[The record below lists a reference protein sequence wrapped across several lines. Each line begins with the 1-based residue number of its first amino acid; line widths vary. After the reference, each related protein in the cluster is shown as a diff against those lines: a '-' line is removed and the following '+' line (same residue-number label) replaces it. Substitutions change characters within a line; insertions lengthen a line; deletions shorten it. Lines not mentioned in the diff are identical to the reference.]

1 LSRAKFSNILTPTL
15 RSDRRGDVAGRGRS
29 RRDPTD
35 QPEDGMVD
43 PAIIAP
49 RSLRVAAFTAAAA
62 ATPAR
67 SRPRLITPGRPSERR
82 TSMSSPSQSR
92 ILCAL
97 VVILA
102 TLAVFAVVTLAGPP
116 AAEAQRKKILN
127 IAAKE
132 PDTLDPHSST
142 LGQSQAIAR
151 FMFRGL
157 TRFAIKDGKVTTA
170 EVEPD
175 LAESWTMSPDGT
187 IWTFKLRK
195 GVQFH
200 KGFGE
205 LTAEDV
211 KFSFERQ
218 INKTPG
224 TRYGVNLDV
233 IKSIEVV
240 DPHTV
245 QIVLKAYDAI
255 FLLRM
260 VGYQQGYIVSKKA
273 ATNPEQFKWNPV
285 GTGPF
290 YFDRHSPREKVVLKV
305 FDQFHAGRPQIDEV
319 HYFDVPEDATKL
331 IGLEKGTFD
340 LLYPEAVTADFADQV
355 KKMGAVIDRRGP
367 GQQERFYIDMT
378 KPPFDDAR
386 VRKAFMHAIDR
397 KAIKETMYPG
407 GLARVASSCVPPG
420 YFGHVPMSFPEH
432 NPALAKKLLAEAG
445 HPNGFTIKNYF
456 ISKSFF
462 YPKVL
467 TLAQEQLKQVGINVE
482 LQLVEHATFHEN
494 IRKNLNPFV
503 LYGGTRITDADPWL
517 SLFFDSKEIPD
528 PATGNKGTNFAHYR
542 GIDDLLAAGRVERD
556 QKKRAAIYAETQ
568 KRLERDL
575 VCLPIQD
582 VANQW
587 ARNPKRVSNPF
598 DPNYG
603 EFSLHYS
610 YNYPELLK
618 IIN

>member
-1 LSRAKFSNILTPTL
+1 MFESRSTWRSSKISRLIPGRASRLPVARSPKEEKSMAQPL
-15 RSDRRGDVAGRGRS
+15 RLCLCMFLVIVSV
-29 RRDPTD
+29 
-35 QPEDGMVD
+35 
-43 PAIIAP
+43 
-49 RSLRVAAFTAAAA
+49 VAANGLVAP
-62 ATPAR
+62 TP
-67 SRPRLITPGRPSERR
+67 
-82 TSMSSPSQSR
+82 
-92 ILCAL
+92 
-97 VVILA
+97 
-102 TLAVFAVVTLAGPP
+102 
-116 AAEAQRKKILN
+116 AEAQKKILN

-142 LGQSQAIAR
+142 FGQSQAISR

-157 TRFAIKDGKVTTA
+157 TRFAVKDGKVTTA

-175 LAESWTMSPDGT
+175 LAESWSLSPEGT
-187 IWTFKLRK
+187 IWTMKLRK

-200 KGFGE
+200 KGYGE

-211 KFSFERQ
+211 KWSFERQ
-218 INKTPG
+218 INKAPG

-240 DPHTV
+240 NPYTLQIALKSFDP
-245 QIVLKAYDAI
+245 I

-273 ATNPEQFKWNPV
+273 MEKLGDGFKWNPV

-290 YFDRHSPREKVVLKV
+290 YFDRHSPREKVVLKA
-305 FDQFHAGRPQIDEV
+305 FDKFYAGRPQIDEV
-319 HYFDVPEDATKL
+319 HWFDVPEDATKL

-340 LLYPEAVTADFADQV
+340 LLYPEATTCDFAEQV
-355 KKMGAVIDRRGP
+355 KKIGAVLDQWGP
-367 GQQERFYIDMT
+367 GGQQRFYINMT
-378 KPPFDDAR
+378 QKPFDDIR

-397 KAIKETMYPG
+397 KAIKETMYCG
-407 GLARVASSCVPPG
+407 DIARVATSVVPPG
-420 YFGHVPMSFPEH
+420 YFGHVPMNFPEY
-432 NPALAKKLLAEAG
+432 NPEKAKKLLAEAG
-445 HPNGFTIKNYF
+445 FPNGFTIKNYF

-482 LQLVEHATFHEN
+482 LQVVEHATFHEN

-503 LYGGTRITDADPWL
+503 LYGGTRLTDADPWL
-517 SLFFDSKEIPD
+517 SLFFDSSEIPN
-528 PATGNKGTNFAHYR
+528 PATGNKGSNFAHYK

-556 QKKRAAIYAETQ
+556 VKKRATIYHEAQ
-568 KRLERDL
+568 KRIQKDL
-575 VCLPIQD
+575 ICLPISD
-582 VANQW
+582 VPGQW
-587 ARNPKRVSNPF
+587 ARNPKRVSTPF
-598 DPNYG
+598 DPEYG

-618 IIN
+618 VLK

>member
-1 LSRAKFSNILTPTL
+1 MQTTADEGPWSATPQPL
-15 RSDRRGDVAGRGRS
+15 ARERGRLMPRDI
-29 RRDPTD
+29 RRRFALVLSA
-35 QPEDGMVD
+35 GV
-43 PAIIAP
+43 AV
-49 RSLRVAAFTAAAA
+49 VAALTLLALGA
-62 ATPAR
+62 P
-67 SRPRLITPGRPSERR
+67 PGA
-82 TSMSSPSQSR
+82 Q
-92 ILCAL
+92 
-97 VVILA
+97 
-102 TLAVFAVVTLAGPP
+102 
-116 AAEAQRKKILN
+116 AQRKKVVS

-142 LGQSQAIAR
+142 IGQSQAISR
-151 FMFRGL
+151 FLYRGL

-175 LAESWTMSPDGT
+175 LAESWTISPDGT
-187 IWTFKLRK
+187 LWAFKLRR

-218 INKTPG
+218 IRRAPG
-224 TRYGVNLDV
+224 TRFGVNLEV
-233 IKSIEVV
+233 IKAIEVV
-240 DPHTV
+240 DPYTV
-245 QIVLKAYDAI
+245 QITLKAFDPV
-255 FLLRM
+255 FPLRM
-260 VGYQQGYIVSKKA
+260 AGYQQGYIVSKKA
-273 ATNPEQFKWNPV
+273 VEKHGEQFKWNPV

-290 YFDRHSPREKVVLKV
+290 YFDRHSPREKVVLKA
-305 FDQFHAGRPQIDEV
+305 FDKFHGGRPQIDEIN
-319 HYFDVPEDATKL
+319 YFDVPEDATKL

-367 GQQERFYIDMT
+367 GGQERFYINMT
-378 KPPFDDAR
+378 KPPFDDIR

-407 GLARVASSCVPPG
+407 GLARVATSCLPSG
-420 YFGHVPMSFPEH
+420 YFGHIPMEFPEH
-432 NPALAKKLLAEAG
+432 NPELAKKLLAEAG

-467 TLAQEQLKQVGINVE
+467 TLAQEQLKKVGIIVE
-482 LQLVEHATFHEN
+482 LQVVEHATFHEN
-494 IRKNLNPFV
+494 IRKNLDPFV

-528 PATGNKGTNFAHYR
+528 PATGNKGSNFAHYR
-542 GIDDLLAAGRVERD
+542 AIDDLLIAGRVERD
-556 QKKRAAIYAETQ
+556 VKKRAAIYHEAQ
-568 KRLERDL
+568 KRIQRDL
-575 VCLPIQD
+575 VCLPISD
-582 VANQW
+582 VPGQW
-587 ARNPKRVSNPF
+587 ARNPKRVSTPF
-598 DPNYG
+598 DPEYG

-618 IIN
+618 VLN

>member
-1 LSRAKFSNILTPTL
+1 
-15 RSDRRGDVAGRGRS
+15 
-29 RRDPTD
+29 
-35 QPEDGMVD
+35 M
-43 PAIIAP
+43 
-49 RSLRVAAFTAAAA
+49 
-62 ATPAR
+62 
-67 SRPRLITPGRPSERR
+67 
-82 TSMSSPSQSR
+82 SMSSRLRARLSLVLVAGLTPLVAFAL
-92 ILCAL
+92 IAL
-97 VVILA
+97 V
-102 TLAVFAVVTLAGPP
+102 GPTP
-116 AAEAQRKKILN
+116 AEAQKKKILN

-151 FMFRGL
+151 FMYRGL

-175 LAESWTMSPDGT
+175 LAESWTLSPEGT
-187 IWTFKLRK
+187 VWTFKLKK

-205 LTAEDV
+205 MTAEDV

-218 INKTPG
+218 INKAPG
-224 TRYGVNLDV
+224 ARYGVNLDV

-240 DPHTV
+240 NPHTV
-245 QIVLKAYDAI
+245 QIVLKAFDAI

-260 VGYQQGYIVSKKA
+260 VGYQQGYILSKKA
-273 ATNPEQFKWNPV
+273 VEKHGEQFKWNPV

-290 YFDRHSPREKVVLKV
+290 YFERHSPREKLVLKA
-305 FDQFHAGRPQIDEV
+305 FDRFVGGRPQIDEV
-319 HYFDVPEDATKL
+319 HWFDVPEDATKL

-340 LLYPEAVTADFADQV
+340 LLYPEAVTADVADQV

-367 GQQERFYIDMT
+367 GGQERFYINMT
-378 KPPFDDAR
+378 KPPFDDIR

-407 GLARVASSCVPPG
+407 GLARLAISCVPPG
-420 YFGHVPMSFPEH
+420 YFGHIPMQFPEH
-432 NPALAKKLLAEAG
+432 NPELAKKLLAEAG
-445 HPNGFTIKNYF
+445 HPNGFTVKPYF

-467 TLAQEQLKQVGINVE
+467 TLAQEQLKKVGINVE
-482 LQLVEHATFHEN
+482 IQVVEHATFHEN

-542 GIDDLLAAGRVERD
+542 GMDDLLAAGRVERD
-556 QKKRAAIYAETQ
+556 TKKRAAIYAEAQ
-568 KRLERDL
+568 KRMERDL
-575 VCLPIQD
+575 VCLPISD
-582 VANQW
+582 VPSQW
-587 ARNPKRVSNPF
+587 PRNPKRVGTPF
-598 DPNYG
+598 DPEYG
-603 EFSLHYS
+603 EYALHYS

-618 IIN
+618 VLN

>member
-1 LSRAKFSNILTPTL
+1 MAQPL
-15 RSDRRGDVAGRGRS
+15 RLCLFVLLVLVSALGVVGL
-29 RRDPTD
+29 
-35 QPEDGMVD
+35 
-43 PAIIAP
+43 IAP
-49 RSLRVAAFTAAAA
+49 
-62 ATPAR
+62 
-67 SRPRLITPGRPSERR
+67 
-82 TSMSSPSQSR
+82 
-92 ILCAL
+92 
-97 VVILA
+97 
-102 TLAVFAVVTLAGPP
+102 PP
-116 AAEAQRKKILN
+116 AEAQKKILN

-142 LGQSQAIAR
+142 LGQSQAISR

-175 LAESWTMSPDGT
+175 LAESWTLSPEGT
-187 IWTFKLRK
+187 IWTIKLRK

-200 KGFGE
+200 KGYGE

-211 KFSFERQ
+211 KWSFERQ
-218 INKTPG
+218 INKAPG

-240 DPHTV
+240 NPYTL
-245 QIVLKAYDAI
+245 QIALKAFDPI

-260 VGYQQGYIVSKKA
+260 VGYQNGYIVSKKA
-273 ATNPEQFKWNPV
+273 MEKLGDGFKWNPV

-290 YFDRHSPREKVVLKV
+290 YFERHSPREKIVLKA
-305 FDQFHAGRPQIDEV
+305 FDKFYGGRPQIDEV
-319 HYFDVPEDATKL
+319 HWYDVPEDATKL

-355 KKMGAVIDRRGP
+355 KKMGSVIDRRGP
-367 GQQERFYIDMT
+367 GSQERFYIDMT
-378 KPPFDDAR
+378 KPPFDDIR

-407 GLARVASSCVPPG
+407 GLARVATSCLPDG
-420 YFGHVPMSFPEH
+420 YFGHIPMEFPPY
-432 NPALAKKLLAEAG
+432 NPELAKKLLAEAG

-462 YPKVL
+462 YPKVM
-467 TLAQEQLKQVGINVE
+467 TLAQEQLRKVGIIVD
-482 LQLVEHATFHEN
+482 LQVVEHATFHEN
-494 IRKNLNPFV
+494 IRKNLDPFV

-517 SLFFDSKEIPD
+517 SLFS
-528 PATGNKGTNFAHYR
+528 HYR
-542 GIDDLLAAGRVERD
+542 GMDDLLTAGRAERD
-556 QKKRAAIYAETQ
+556 VKKRAAIYAEAQ
-568 KRLERDL
+568 KRLQKDL
-575 VCLPIQD
+575 VCLPISD
-582 VANQW
+582 VPGQW
-587 ARNPKRVSNPF
+587 ARNPKRVSTPF
-598 DPNYG
+598 DPEYG

-618 IIN
+618 VLN

>member
-1 LSRAKFSNILTPTL
+1 MIDHPVPLTVMLAACRSRYAIPSRAEPPCPS
-15 RSDRRGDVAGRGRS
+15 RSGPRYHERGKPMS
-29 RRDPTD
+29 
-35 QPEDGMVD
+35 
-43 PAIIAP
+43 
-49 RSLRVAAFTAAAA
+49 SH
-62 ATPAR
+62 AR
-67 SRPRLITPGRPSERR
+67 SRCL
-82 TSMSSPSQSR
+82 
-92 ILCAL
+92 LVLVAAL
-97 VVILA
+97 AALSVCVL
-102 TLAVFAVVTLAGPP
+102 VGFPP
-116 AAEAQRKKILN
+116 AEAQKKKVVN

-132 PDTLDPHSST
+132 PDTLDPHMST
-142 LGQSQAIAR
+142 LGQSQAIVR
-151 FMFRGL
+151 FMYRGL

-175 LAESWTMSPDGT
+175 LAESWTLSPEGT
-187 IWTFKLRK
+187 VWTFKLRK

-205 LTAEDV
+205 LGAEDV

-218 INKTPG
+218 IKRAPG
-224 TRYGVNLDV
+224 TRYGVNLED

-240 DPHTV
+240 DPYTV
-245 QIVLKAYDAI
+245 QFALKGFDPI

-273 ATNPEQFKWNPV
+273 VEKHGDQFKWNPV

-290 YFDRHSPREKVVLKV
+290 YFDRHSPRERVVLKA
-305 FDQFHAGRPQIDEV
+305 FDKYYAGRPQIDEV
-319 HYFDVPEDATKL
+319 QWFDVPEDATKL

-367 GQQERFYIDMT
+367 GGQERFYINMT
-378 KPPFDDAR
+378 KPPFDDIR
-386 VRKAFMHAIDR
+386 VRRAFMHAIDR

-407 GLARVASSCVPPG
+407 DLARVASSCLPPG
-420 YFGHVPMSFPEH
+420 YFGHIPMEFPEYD
-432 NPALAKKLLAEAG
+432 PEKARKLLAEAG

-467 TLAQEQLKQVGINVE
+467 TLAQEQLRKVGIIVE
-482 LQLVEHATFHEN
+482 LQVVEHATFHEN
-494 IRKNLNPFV
+494 IRKNLDPFV

-528 PATGNKGTNFAHYR
+528 PATGNKGSNFAHYR
-542 GIDDLLAAGRVERD
+542 GIDDLLAAGRIERD
-556 QKKRAAIYAETQ
+556 VKKRAAIYHEAQ
-568 KRLERDL
+568 KRIQRDL
-575 VCLPIQD
+575 VCLPISD
-582 VANQW
+582 VPGQW
-587 ARNPKRVSNPF
+587 ARNPRRVSTPF

-610 YNYPELLK
+610 YNYPEMLK
-618 IIN
+618 VLN

>member
-1 LSRAKFSNILTPTL
+1 MPSLL
-15 RSDRRGDVAGRGRS
+15 RSLFALRS
-29 RRDPTD
+29 VT
-35 QPEDGMVD
+35 
-43 PAIIAP
+43 
-49 RSLRVAAFTAAAA
+49 
-62 ATPAR
+62 
-67 SRPRLITPGRPSERR
+67 
-82 TSMSSPSQSR
+82 
-92 ILCAL
+92 
-97 VVILA
+97 
-102 TLAVFAVVTLAGPP
+102 VFALLLLVGLIALAGPP
-116 AAEAQRKKILN
+116 EALAQKKKVLT

-142 LGQSQAIAR
+142 LGQSQAITR
-151 FMFRGL
+151 FLYRGL

-175 LAESWTMSPDGT
+175 LAESWTLSPDGT
-187 IWTFKLRK
+187 VWTFKLRK

-205 LTAEDV
+205 MTAEDV

-218 INKTPG
+218 ISRAPG
-224 TRYGVNLDV
+224 TRYGVNLEV

-240 DPHTV
+240 DPHTI

-273 ATNPEQFKWNPV
+273 VEKHGEQFKWNPV

-290 YFDRHSPREKVVLKV
+290 YFERHTPRERVVLRA
-305 FDQFHAGRPQIDEV
+305 FDRFPGGKPSIDEV
-319 HYFDVPEDATKL
+319 HWFDVPEDATKL

-355 KKMGAVIDRRGP
+355 KKMGAIIDRRGP
-367 GQQERFYIDMT
+367 GGQERFYIDMT
-378 KPPFDDAR
+378 KAPFDDIR
-386 VRKAFMHAIDR
+386 VRRAFMHAIDR

-407 GLARVASSCVPPG
+407 DLARVASSCVPPG
-420 YFGHVPMSFPEH
+420 YFGHVPMTFPEYS
-432 NPALAKKLLAEAG
+432 PEKAKKLLAEAG

-467 TLAQEQLKQVGINVE
+467 TLAQEQLRKVGIIVE
-482 LQLVEHATFHEN
+482 LQVVEHATFHEN

-528 PATGNKGTNFAHYR
+528 PATGNKGSNFAHYK
-542 GIDDLLAAGRVERD
+542 GMDDLLIAGRDERD
-556 QKKRAAIYAETQ
+556 QKKRASIYAEAQ

-575 VCLPIQD
+575 VCLPISD
-582 VANQW
+582 VPNQW
-587 ARNPKRVSNPF
+587 ARNPKRVGVPF
-598 DPNYG
+598 DPDYG

-610 YNYPELLK
+610 YNYPEMLK
-618 IIN
+618 VLN

>member
-1 LSRAKFSNILTPTL
+1 LDRGNLCRVRQAFAGRQLASDLTDALATTSERGIPMSRA
-15 RSDRRGDVAGRGRS
+15 VRS
-29 RRDPTD
+29 R
-35 QPEDGMVD
+35 
-43 PAIIAP
+43 
-49 RSLRVAAFTAAAA
+49 
-62 ATPAR
+62 
-67 SRPRLITPGRPSERR
+67 
-82 TSMSSPSQSR
+82 SS
-92 ILCAL
+92 I
-97 VVILA
+97 VVA
-102 TLAVFAVVTLAGPP
+102 TLAALFVFGVVMLAGSP
-116 AAEAQRKKILN
+116 AAEAQRRKVLN

-142 LGQSQAIAR
+142 LGQSQAITR

-157 TRFAIKDGKVTTA
+157 TRFAIKDGKVTTS

-175 LAESWTMSPDGT
+175 LAESWTLSPEGT

-200 KGFGE
+200 KGYGE

-218 INKTPG
+218 IKKAPG
-224 TRYGVNLDV
+224 TRYGVNLEV

-245 QIVLKAYDAI
+245 QIALKSFDAI

-260 VGYQQGYIVSKKA
+260 VGYQQGYILSKKA
-273 ATNPEQFKWNPV
+273 VEKLGDGFKWNPV

-290 YFDRHSPREKVVLKV
+290 YFDRHAPREKIVLKA
-305 FDQFHAGRPQIDEV
+305 FDKFHGGRPQIDEV
-319 HYFDVPEDATKL
+319 HWFDVPEDATKL

-340 LLYPEAVTADFADQV
+340 MLYPEAVTADFADQV
-355 KKMGAVIDRRGP
+355 KKMGAIIDRRGP
-367 GQQERFYIDMT
+367 GGQERFYINMT
-378 KPPFDDAR
+378 HKPFDDIR

-407 GLARVASSCVPPG
+407 GLARLATSCVPPG
-420 YFGHVPMSFPEH
+420 YFGHVPMQFPEH
-432 NPALAKKLLAEAG
+432 NPDLAKKLLAEAG
-445 HPNGFTIKNYF
+445 HPNGLTIKPYF

-467 TLAQEQLKQVGINVE
+467 TLAQEQLKKVGINVE
-482 LQLVEHATFHEN
+482 LQIVEHATYHDN

-517 SLFFDSKEIPD
+517 SLFFEGSEIPD
-528 PATGNKGTNFAHYR
+528 PATGNKGTNFAHYK
-542 GIDDLLAAGRVERD
+542 GMDDLLAAGRVERD
-556 QKKRAAIYAETQ
+556 VKKRAAIYAETQ

-575 VCLPIQD
+575 VCLPISD
-582 VANQW
+582 VPNQW
-587 ARNPKRVSNPF
+587 ARNPKRVSSPF
-598 DPNYG
+598 DPEYG
-603 EFSLHYS
+603 EFSLHYAN
-610 YNYPELLK
+610 NYPELLK
-618 IIN
+618 ILN

>member
-1 LSRAKFSNILTPTL
+1 MWSH
-15 RSDRRGDVAGRGRS
+15 V
-29 RRDPTD
+29 
-35 QPEDGMVD
+35 
-43 PAIIAP
+43 
-49 RSLRVAAFTAAAA
+49 
-62 ATPAR
+62 
-67 SRPRLITPGRPSERR
+67 RPRFSLMLGP
-82 TSMSSPSQSR
+82 
-92 ILCAL
+92 A
-97 VVILA
+97 
-102 TLAVFAVVTLAGPP
+102 LAVLAALMLSALAGPP
-116 AAEAQRKKILN
+116 PAEAQKKKVLN

-132 PDTLDPHSST
+132 PDTLDPHAST
-142 LGQSQAIAR
+142 LGQSQAISR

-175 LAESWTMSPDGT
+175 LAESWTLSPDGT
-187 IWTFKLRK
+187 IWTFKLKK

-205 LTAEDV
+205 MTAEDV

-218 INKTPG
+218 IQKTPG
-224 TRYGVNLDV
+224 MRYGVNLDV
-233 IKSIEVV
+233 IKSIEIIN
-240 DPHTV
+240 PHTV
-245 QIVLKAYDAI
+245 QIALKSFDAI

-273 ATNPEQFKWNPV
+273 AEKHEQFKWNPI

-290 YFDRHSPREKVVLKV
+290 SFERHSPREKIVLKA
-305 FDQFHAGRPQIDEV
+305 FDKFGGGRPQIDEV
-319 HYFDVPEDATKL
+319 HWFDVPEDSTKL

-340 LLYPEAVTADFADQV
+340 LLYPEATTADFADQV
-355 KKMGAVIDRRGP
+355 KKIGAVLDQWPP
-367 GQQERFYIDMT
+367 GGQHRFYINMT
-378 KPPFDDAR
+378 HKPFDDIR
-386 VRKAFMHAIDR
+386 VRRAFMHAIDR

-407 GLARVASSCVPPG
+407 ELGLLAVSCVPPG
-420 YFGHVPMSFPEH
+420 YFGHIPMAFPEYD
-432 NPALAKKLLAEAG
+432 PVKAKKLLAEAG

-467 TLAQEQLKQVGINVE
+467 TLAQEQLKKVGIIVE
-482 LQLVEHATFHEN
+482 LQVVEHATFHEN

-542 GIDDLLAAGRVERD
+542 AIDDLLAAGRVERD
-556 QKKRAAIYAETQ
+556 VKKRAAIYAEAQ
-568 KRLERDL
+568 KRIERDL

-582 VANQW
+582 MPNQW
-587 ARNPKRVSNPF
+587 ARNPEA
-598 DPNYG
+598 G
-603 EFSLHYS
+603 EQPVRSELRGVLAALQLQLPGDAQG
-610 YNYPELLK
+610 PELTARGRSESWSSTCCDDS
-618 IIN
+618 